1 MTPPSRRAVVPVVL
15 AGATVAAMTAVTAV
29 MVGGFGYLQPATR
42 PTFAVAIGLLWA
54 LFALA
59 VVLLR
64 AAPVRAAMVVILVG
78 SAAIGGAAM
87 AGPPD
92 TSTDS
97 ARYAWD
103 GIVQNAG
110 ISPYAHVPQSDVLSG
125 LRTDWLFPQPTTGP
139 DGSPRCTLPR
149 THLITTEPSG
159 DALCTAIN
167 RAGVPTIYPAGAE
180 LFFAGVRAV
189 TGSGPAYWPLQ
200 LTGLLL
206 MTGVTVMLLLG
217 LRRRGLDP
225 RWAALWALC
234 PLVASETVTNS
245 HIDALGALF
254 ALAAAFFVSAGR
266 RWRGGILLG
275 AAIAVKLIPVLAA
288 PALLRRQPW
297 KVVISAVATFA
308 VLYIPYVLLSGVAV
322 LGYLPG
328 YLSEE
333 GYDDGSRFV
342 LLSTVFPGRTTIIVA
357 AVLLAI
363 VAVLVVVFADP
374 ARPWLGQVVMIG
386 ATLVIV
392 SPRYPWYALL
402 LIPFVAMSGRWE
414 WMLVPLALSVRV
426 VATQAAASRV
436 ALLIAVL
443 GIVVGALVRRRGD
456 RDSARPAEGGEP
468 RRYRLS
474 LSRPPTRRET

>member
-1 MTPPSRRAVVPVVL
+1 MTTAPRRRSALTVAL
-15 AGATVAAMTAVTAV
+15 AGATVAAMAALTAV
-29 MVGGFGYLQPATR
+29 MTGTFGYLQPSTR
-42 PTFAVAIGLLWA
+42 PRFAVAIGVLWA

-59 VVLLR
+59 VLLLR
-64 AAPVRAAMVVILVG
+64 RAPRRAAAVVILVG
-78 SAAIGGAAM
+78 SVAIGGAAM

-103 GIVQNAG
+103 GIVQDAG
-110 ISPYAHVPQSDVLSG
+110 ISPYAHVPGSDALAP
-125 LRTDWLFPQPTTGP
+125 LRTPWLFPAPVP
-139 DGSPRCTLPR
+139 DAHGGERCDLPR
-149 THLITTEPSG
+149 THLITTTPSG
-159 DALCTAIN
+159 ERLCTAIN

-180 LFFAGVRAV
+180 LFFAGVRAI
-189 TGSGPAYWPLQ
+189 TGPGPEYWPLQ
-200 LTGLLL
+200 LTGLLM
-206 MTGVTVMLLLG
+206 MTGVTALLLIG

-234 PLVASETVTNS
+234 PLVASEAVTNS
-245 HIDALGALF
+245 HIDVLGALL
-254 ALAAAFFVSAGR
+254 ALSATFLVSADR

-297 KVVISAVATFA
+297 KVVIGAGATFA
-308 VLYIPYVLLSGVAV
+308 ALSVPYVLVSGVAV

-342 LLSTVFPGRTTIIVA
+342 LLTTVLPGPAAIVVA
-357 AVLLAI
+357 AILLAA
-363 VAVLVVVFADP
+363 VAVLVVIFADP

-386 ATLVIV
+386 ATLLIV

-414 WMLVPLALSVRV
+414 WMLVPLALGVR
-426 VATQAAASRV
+426 AIETQAVVSRIALAIAILVIVAA
-436 ALLIAVL
+436 
-443 GIVVGALVRRRGD
+443 ALVRRRH
-456 RDSARPAEGGEP
+456 
-468 RRYRLS
+468 RRVAVTEWS
-474 LSRPPTRRET
+474 

>member
-1 MTPPSRRAVVPVVL
+1 MNPSPRRAVVPVVL
-15 AGATVAAMTAVTAV
+15 AGATVAAMAAVTAV
-29 MVGGFGYLQPATR
+29 MVGGFGYIEPASR
-42 PTFAVAIGLLWA
+42 GRFGIAIGLLWA

-64 AAPVRAAMVVILVG
+64 AAPVRAAMVVILAG
-78 SAAIGGAAM
+78 SVVIGGAAM
-87 AGPPD
+87 AGPPN

-110 ISPYAHVPQSDVLSG
+110 ISPYAHVPQSDALAG
-125 LRTDWLFPQPTTGP
+125 LRTDWLFPEPTSRA
-139 DGSPRCTLPR
+139 DGTLHCTQPR
-149 THLITTEPSG
+149 THLVTAEPSG
-159 DALCTAIN
+159 EKLCTAIN

-180 LFFAGVRAV
+180 LFFAGVRLL
-189 TGSGPAYWPLQ
+189 TGPGAAYWPLQ
-200 LTGLLL
+200 LTGLLM
-206 MTGVTVMLLLG
+206 MTGVTVLLLVG

-234 PLVASETVTNS
+234 PLVASEAVTNS
-245 HIDALGALF
+245 HIDVGGALL
-254 ALAAAFFVSAGR
+254 ALAATFLVSAGR

-275 AAIAVKLIPVLAA
+275 AAIAVKLIPILAA
-288 PALLRRQPW
+288 PAILRRQPW
-297 KVVISAVATFA
+297 KVVLGAVATFA
-308 VLYIPYVLLSGVAV
+308 VLYIPYVLVSGVAV

-342 LLSTVFPGRTTIIVA
+342 LLTTVLPGPAAIVVA
-357 AVLLAI
+357 AVLLAV
-363 VAVLVVVFADP
+363 VAVLVVVFTDP
-374 ARPWLGQVVMIG
+374 SRPWLGQVVMIG

-414 WMLVPLALSVRV
+414 WMLVPLALGVRV
-426 VATQAAASRV
+426 VATPAAVSRV
-436 ALLIAVL
+436 ALLIAVVA
-443 GIVVGALVRRRGD
+443 IVAAAIVRRR
-456 RDSARPAEGGEP
+456 SARRGSPPATP
-468 RRYRLS
+468 V
-474 LSRPPTRRET
+474 PTRVRT